1 MLQMLKDLQKHL
13 IFFPLLSYNS
23 LKTIVALRFL
33 SVLWILSI
41 AGSAHPK
48 YFYKAL
54 KCKAFH

>member
-1 MLQMLKDLQKHL
+1 MLQMLKALQKHL
-13 IFFPLLSYNS
+13 ISFPLLSYNS
-23 LKTIVALRFL
+23 LKTAVALRFL
-33 SVLWILSI
+33 SVFGILGI